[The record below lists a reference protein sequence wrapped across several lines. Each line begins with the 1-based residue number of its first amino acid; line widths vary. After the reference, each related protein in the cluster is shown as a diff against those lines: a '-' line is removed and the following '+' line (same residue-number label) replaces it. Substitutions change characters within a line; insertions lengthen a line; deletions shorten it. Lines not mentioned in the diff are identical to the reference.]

1 MEISVDG
8 VLWERAA
15 RYRRIAA
22 ALSDDEMKRKRNY
35 VARLGSPM
43 GKSSQDEVPQHG
55 RKPLAAD

>member
-1 MEISVDG
+1 MDG

-22 ALSDDEMKRKRNY
+22 ALGDDEMKRTRRY
-35 VARLGSPM
+35 GARLGSAA
-43 GKSSQDEVPQHG
+43 GNQNQDEAPQTS